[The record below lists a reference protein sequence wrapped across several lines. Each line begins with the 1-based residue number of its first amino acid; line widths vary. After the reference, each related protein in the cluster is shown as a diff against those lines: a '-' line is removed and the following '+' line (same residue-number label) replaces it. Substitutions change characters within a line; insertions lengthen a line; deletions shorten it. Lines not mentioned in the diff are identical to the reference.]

1 MRFDIHLERE
11 HSPTCADYRVEV
23 KQRDTRIA
31 AFYAQRVDPSKGYLS
46 LLQQIAAAA
55 PNSCNDFAVTHA
67 RWHREGSPHN
77 RRMSEWKAYCPH
89 HLGVGFPAYHV
100 AYDGEERVFECT
112 YCGCTFPESRG
123 QECDDR

>member
-1 MRFDIHLERE
+1 MNFDIHLERQ

-23 KQRDTRIA
+23 QERGKKIA

-46 LLQQIAAAA
+46 LLQQIAEDA
-55 PNSCNDFAVTHA
+55 PNCCNDFAVTHA
-67 RWHREGSPHN
+67 RWEKEGTPYK

-89 HLGVGFPAYHV
+89 HLGVGFPAYHIETV
-100 AYDGEERVFECT
+100 EGERIFECT
-112 YCGCTFPESRG
+112 YCGCTFPQSRG